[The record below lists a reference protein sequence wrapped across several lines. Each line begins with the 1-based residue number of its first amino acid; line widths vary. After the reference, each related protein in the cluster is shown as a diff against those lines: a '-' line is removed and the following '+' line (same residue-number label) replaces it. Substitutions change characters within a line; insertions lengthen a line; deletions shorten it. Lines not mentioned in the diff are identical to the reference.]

1 MMKQHSLVFSA
12 CTKTPFLIR
21 RRQERGFCRSE
32 IQEFTFVNDCISE
45 QKNEVIG
52 VFLQKLFSLILLFS
66 MLSSTLVQGQT
77 FEESRTLSRSFPV
90 GNDTE
95 IEISNK
101 YGNIHLIPWEK
112 DSVRFEIELKV
123 KGPKQSKVDKTFNF
137 IEFDFHSTKYYI
149 IAKTIFEGSSFWN
162 DVSDLTGTVFS
173 SNTKTTINYTVYL
186 PADAP
191 LKVSNKYGNI
201 YTTNHTG
208 KISIELSNGDLKAH
222 HLSGNTT
229 INTEFGNSN
238 IQRIDEGS
246 LNINYGEFYLEE
258 GTHLNIE
265 SKSSEFHLEAVG
277 NLQVDS
283 KRDKYF
289 VQNLKSVRGNT
300 YFSRFEIDK
309 ISELFDVS
317 TKYGDVDIKGFS
329 DEIASFN
336 MKTINTD
343 VVLHFTDDKQYNLE
357 FIVDKETQVYYSSEI
372 KNIKSTDLEG
382 KEKLIRVDCTIG
394 NNPRQI
400 IPITIKSQ
408 AGSLSLKL
416 K

>member
-1 MMKQHSLVFSA
+1 M
-12 CTKTPFLIR
+12 CIR
-21 RRQERGFCRSE
+21 
-32 IQEFTFVNDCISE
+32 
-45 QKNEVIG
+45 
-52 VFLQKLFSLILLFS
+52 
-66 MLSSTLVQGQT
+66 
-77 FEESRTLSRSFPV
+77 
-90 GNDTE
+90 
-95 IEISNK
+95 
-101 YGNIHLIPWEK
+101 
-112 DSVRFEIELKV
+112 DS
-123 KGPKQSKVDKTFNF
+123 
-137 IEFDFHSTKYYI
+137 
-149 IAKTIFEGSSFWN
+149 
-162 DVSDLTGTVFS
+162 
-173 SNTKTTINYTVYL
+173 
-186 PADAP
+186 
-191 LKVSNKYGNI
+191 I
-201 YTTNHTG
+201 YTTDHTG
-208 KISIELSNGDLKAH
+208 KVNIELSNGDLKAH

-229 INTEFGNSN
+229 IKTEFGNSN
-238 IQRIDEGS
+238 IQRIDEGR

-336 MKTINTD
+336 MKTIDTD
-343 VVLHFTDDKQYNLE
+343 VVLHFTDDKQYKLE
-357 FIVDKETQVYYSSEI
+357 FVVDKETQVYYSSEI

-382 KEKLIRVDCTIG
+382 KEKLIQVDCTIG
-394 NNPRQI
+394 NNPRQV
-400 IPITIKSQ
+400 IPITINSQ

>member
-1 MMKQHSLVFSA
+1 MMMKQYSLV
-12 CTKTPFLIR
+12 
-21 RRQERGFCRSE
+21 
-32 IQEFTFVNDCISE
+32 
-45 QKNEVIG
+45 
-52 VFLQKLFSLILLFS
+52 FSLILLFS
-66 MLSSTLVQGQT
+66 ALIQGQT
-77 FEESRTLSRSFPV
+77 YEESRTISRSFPV

-101 YGNIHLIPWEK
+101 YGNIHLITWEK

-149 IAKTIFEGSSFWN
+149 IAKTVFEGSSFWN

-201 YTTNHTG
+201 YTTDHTG
-208 KISIELSNGDLKAH
+208 KVSIELSNGDLKAH

-229 INTEFGNSN
+229 IKTEFGNSN
-238 IQRIDEGS
+238 IQKIDEGRLS
-246 LNINYGEFYLEE
+246 INYGEFYLEE
-258 GTHLNIE
+258 GIHLNIE
-265 SKSSEFHLEAVG
+265 SKSSEFHFSSIGDLE
-277 NLQVDS
+277 LDS

-289 VQNLKSVRGNT
+289 IEDLKSVRGNT
-300 YFSRFEIDK
+300 YFSRFEID
-309 ISELFDVS
+309 IVNELFDLS
-317 TKYGDVDIKGFS
+317 TKYGDVDVKSFS
-329 DEIASFN
+329 DEITFFN
-336 MKTINTD
+336 MKTIDTD

-357 FIVDKETQVYYSSEI
+357 FVVDKETQVYYSTGI
-372 KNIKSTDLEG
+372 KNIKSTNLEG
-382 KEKLIRVDCTIG
+382 KEKLIQVDCTIG

-400 IPITIKSQ
+400 IPITINSQ

>member
-1 MMKQHSLVFSA
+1 MKQHSLVFS
-12 CTKTPFLIR
+12 
-21 RRQERGFCRSE
+21 
-32 IQEFTFVNDCISE
+32 
-45 QKNEVIG
+45 
-52 VFLQKLFSLILLFS
+52 LILLFGTL
-66 MLSSTLVQGQT
+66 LSAFVQGQT
-77 FEESRTLSRSFPV
+77 FEESKTLSRSFPV

-112 DSVRFEIELKV
+112 DSVRFEIDVKV
-123 KGPKQSKVDKTFNF
+123 KGPKQSKVEKTFNF

-149 IAKTIFEGSSFWN
+149 IAKTVFEGSSFWN

-201 YTTNHTG
+201 YTTNHTE
-208 KISIELSNGDLKAH
+208 KVNIELSNGDLKAH

-229 INTEFGNSN
+229 IKTEFGNSN
-238 IQRIDEGS
+238 IQKIDEGR
-246 LNINYGEFYLEE
+246 LNISYGEFYLEE
-258 GTHLNIE
+258 GTHLNVE
-265 SKSSEFHLEAVG
+265 SKSSEFHLSTI
-277 NLQVDS
+277 NDLQVAS

-289 VQNLKSVRGNT
+289 IQNLKSISGNT
-300 YFSRFEIDK
+300 YFSRLEIDK
-309 ISELFDVS
+309 ISELFDLS
-317 TKYGDVDIKGFS
+317 TKYGDVDINGFS
-329 DEIASFN
+329 DDITSFN
-336 MKTINTD
+336 MKTIDTD

-357 FIVDKETQVYYSSEI
+357 FVVDKETQVYYSTGI

-382 KEKLIRVDCTIG
+382 KEKLIQVDCTIG